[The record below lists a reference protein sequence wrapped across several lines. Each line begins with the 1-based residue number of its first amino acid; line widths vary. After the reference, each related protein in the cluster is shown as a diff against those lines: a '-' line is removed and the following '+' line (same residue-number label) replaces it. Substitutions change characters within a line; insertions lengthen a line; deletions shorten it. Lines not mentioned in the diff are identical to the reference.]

1 MSEQFPEPKSSGRTG
16 KVELDLSNYAIKAD
30 LKNATGVD
38 TSRFA
43 QKVDLTNLK
52 SDVHK
57 SDIDQLKNIPTS
69 LNSLETKVDKLHVDK
84 LVPIPVDLSKL
95 SDIVEN
101 DVVKKD
107 KYNPKTKNIE
117 NKILDI
123 TNLATNSDLNA
134 KINEVKDKIPNI
146 TTLATA
152 TALTAVEIKY
162 VMLVIQSTKLT
173 ILMKLKTKLLIM
185 VMINILLL
193 QNSIFLLQDQH
204 KKILQAKMIFSK
216 TDKF

>member
-1 MSEQFPEPKSSGRTG
+1 MSEQFPEPKSSGGTG
-16 KVELDLSNYAIKAD
+16 KVELDLSKYAIKAD

-43 QKVDLTNLK
+43 QKVDLANLK

-57 SDIDQLKNIPTS
+57 SDIDQLKSVPTS
-69 LNSLETKVDKLHVDK
+69 LNNLETKVDKLHVDK

-146 TTLATA
+146 TTSATA

-162 VMLVIQSTKLT
+162 LTLVIQSK
-173 ILMKLKTKLLIM
+173 
-185 VMINILLL
+185 
-193 QNSIFLLQDQH
+193 
-204 KKILQAKMIFSK
+204 K
-216 TDKF
+216 TDYINETENKIIDHDHDKYITTAEFNIFAARLAQ